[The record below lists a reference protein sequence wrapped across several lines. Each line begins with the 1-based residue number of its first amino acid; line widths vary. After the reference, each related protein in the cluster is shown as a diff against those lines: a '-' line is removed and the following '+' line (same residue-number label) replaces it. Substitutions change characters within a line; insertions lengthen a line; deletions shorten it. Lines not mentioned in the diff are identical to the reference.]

1 MKFRGVNITYK
12 LLSPNVSCYAVGIL
26 QGREDKYGSIYVN
39 DSSVLLRP
47 ECKEIQYTVQ
57 ATDKQSRKHT
67 KTLLT
72 VVLEGTGKYLSLSNE
87 IKRAKFVFIRCSDSD
102 PTATDICPR
111 TSACKVVYRMGFL
124 MLIIV

>member
-26 QGREDKYGSIYVN
+26 QGREDKYGSLYVN

-67 KTLLT
+67 KTLFT
-72 VVLEGTGKYLSLSNE
+72 VVLEGTRKYLSLSYK
-87 IKRAKFVFIRCSDSD
+87 IQIAKFVFIWCSDSD
-102 PTATDICPR
+102 PTATDICP
-111 TSACKVVYRMGFL
+111 KN
-124 MLIIV
+124 